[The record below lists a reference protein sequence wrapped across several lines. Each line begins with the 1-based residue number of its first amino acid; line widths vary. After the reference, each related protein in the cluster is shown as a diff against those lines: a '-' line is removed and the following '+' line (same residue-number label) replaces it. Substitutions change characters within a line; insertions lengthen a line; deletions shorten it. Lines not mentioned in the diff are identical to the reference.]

1 MVNRQSAAMLRDTP
15 ALDSRS
21 TTHRSR
27 SRLKPIAIIK
37 GLSFLA
43 ALVPAMWLGLRAYRM
58 DLTANPVTYITHFT
72 GDWAITLLVIS
83 LSITPL
89 RRLTRWNEVIKLRR
103 MLGLF
108 AFFYATLHLLTWIVL
123 DKFFDWRWMLED
135 ISERPF
141 ITIGM
146 AAWLILF
153 VLALTSNR
161 ISIRALGRRWQQ
173 LHRLVYLAAI
183 FAVIHFWWLVKAD
196 ITLPRRWAVVVTVLF
211 GIRIW
216 WTLRKRTLSPS

>member
-1 MVNRQSAAMLRDTP
+1 MHVPNAESTARSFTIR
-15 ALDSRS
+15 DSRS
-21 TTHRSR
+21 TA
-27 SRLKPIAIIK
+27 SRLKPITLIK
-37 GLSFLA
+37 AVAFLA
-43 ALVPAMWLGLRAYRM
+43 ALVPAIWLGIRAYRF

-72 GDWAITLLVIS
+72 GDWAIAFLVIS
-83 LSITPL
+83 LGVTPL

-108 AFFYATLHLLTWIVL
+108 AFFYGTLHLLTWVVI
-123 DKFFDWRWMLED
+123 DKNFDWAWMWED

-146 AAWLILF
+146 GAWVMLF
-153 VLALTSNR
+153 ALALTSNR
-161 ISIRALGRRWQQ
+161 LSIRALGRRWQQ
-173 LHRLVYLAAI
+173 LHRLVYVAAI

-196 ITLPRRWAVVVTVLF
+196 ITLPRRWAVTVAVLF

-216 WTLRKRTLSPS
+216 WMIRKRMSSRS